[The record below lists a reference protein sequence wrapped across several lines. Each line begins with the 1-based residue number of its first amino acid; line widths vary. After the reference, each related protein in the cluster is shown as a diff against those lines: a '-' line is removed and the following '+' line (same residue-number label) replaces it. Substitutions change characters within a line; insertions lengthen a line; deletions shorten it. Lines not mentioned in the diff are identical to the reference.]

1 MKAIKLPKLGTFFV
15 ISISDSK
22 LIIKLPKCK
31 FLYFSIINQAEN
43 PNKIREYLFHNCFMD
58 GTSDLKAKFA

>member
-22 LIIKLPKCK
+22 LIAKLPKCML
-31 FLYFSIINQAEN
+31 FFFSLMNQDEKS
-43 PNKIREYLFHNCFMD
+43 NKIHEYLFPP
-58 GTSDLKAKFA
+58 